1 MLTLQ
6 VRRVLSPRAT
16 WKKNLVHRTQQ
27 TIKLL
32 NIMKTLRKP
41 SYHRTPL
48 PASLSLSTPPP
59 LFSESLWVSPAHP
72 RAPPL
77 PLHHTSFSLSISCS
91 KTRVTQLHTCMPSTA
106 LLWSG
111 SWSITTPH
119 GQTAKL
125 HQNELI
131 SSELTWEKALLCSE
145 PHSNPELISILGFS
159 SQHYSRFMKHNKNH
173 CLTWPCSAHHL
184 GAVAAGY
191 LEPRQPEEQVMLY
204 QHSLL
209 GCSVGLTSPH
219 EFAPP
224 LPQQCCTSR
233 LLSHWC

>member
-48 PASLSLSTPPP
+48 PASLSLSTLPP

-72 RAPPL
+72 HAPPL

-91 KTRVTQLHTCMPSTA
+91 KTSCMPSFTPACPARLCCGQVAGA
-106 LLWSG
+106 L
-111 SWSITTPH
+111 
-119 GQTAKL
+119 
-125 HQNELI
+125 
-131 SSELTWEKALLCSE
+131 
-145 PHSNPELISILGFS
+145 
-159 SQHYSRFMKHNKNH
+159 
-173 CLTWPCSAHHL
+173 
-184 GAVAAGY
+184 
-191 LEPRQPEEQVMLY
+191 PRPMARLQSCTKMNS
-204 QHSLL
+204 SLL
-209 GCSVGLTSPH
+209 N
-219 EFAPP
+219 
-224 LPQQCCTSR
+224 
-233 LLSHWC
+233 